1 MPLPPGMELASSPG
15 ISAVSPELRFL
26 PKATQTLPLAGS
38 LGFSRALIEIMT
50 LQNSSCLPGS
60 SLQVRGMRDAVT
72 AGGAPFPRLPRGCA
86 QVFPTTSR
94 PGRFSRIQSCSGAGI
109 LLDSHPLSIPCS
121 FQLPGAHSGALF
133 FFFALQSLPW
143 DEICSPGCGGLEDC
157 MHGAAELEL
166 VVLCS
171 CRAQSAA
178 AGFLGRGRAPGER
191 GRAAPSRGKVS
202 ACHKG
207 LGGDTTPATP
217 AGITQCSQEVT

>member
-1 MPLPPGMELASSPG
+1 
-15 ISAVSPELRFL
+15 
-26 PKATQTLPLAGS
+26 
-38 LGFSRALIEIMT
+38 
-50 LQNSSCLPGS
+50 
-60 SLQVRGMRDAVT
+60 
-72 AGGAPFPRLPRGCA
+72 
-86 QVFPTTSR
+86 
-94 PGRFSRIQSCSGAGI
+94 
-109 LLDSHPLSIPCS
+109 
-121 FQLPGAHSGALF
+121 
-133 FFFALQSLPW
+133 
-143 DEICSPGCGGLEDC
+143 